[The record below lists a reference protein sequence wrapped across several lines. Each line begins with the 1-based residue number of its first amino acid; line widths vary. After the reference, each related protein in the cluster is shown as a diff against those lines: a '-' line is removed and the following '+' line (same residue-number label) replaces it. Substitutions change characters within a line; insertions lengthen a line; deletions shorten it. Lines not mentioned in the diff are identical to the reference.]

1 MMCPVD
7 TFSVAKLVAGRPLG
21 EQLFHVLAGAI
32 VSGELAE
39 GERINDE
46 SIARHFQVSRM
57 PVREALQRLD
67 RLGLVQIMPSRR
79 TVVTVVTEQSIRE
92 ALSYAGYEAG
102 VAVHAGLPRCSPDER
117 IEAEALVRAVVDALD
132 EPARASKAR
141 RDLYAYFS
149 ERAGNELRHAHMIDM
164 EYVFERTL
172 RDLVPSVKNLG
183 EVTRAYADLGRAI
196 LDGDNVEAERLAR
209 ALHGIGSIGIARAAD

>member
-67 RLGLVQIMPSRR
+67 RLGLVQILPSRR
-79 TVVTVVTEQSIRE
+79 TVVTVMTEESIQE
-92 ALSYAGYEAG
+92 ACSYAGYEAG
-102 VAVHAGLPRCSPDER
+102 IALHAGLPRCGPDER
-117 IEAEALVRAVVDALD
+117 IEAEGLVRAVLDALED
-132 EPARASKAR
+132 PDRASLAR
-141 RDLYAYFS
+141 GNLYAYFS
-149 ERAGNELRHAHMIDM
+149 ERAGNELHHAHMVDM
-164 EYVFERTL
+164 RYVFERTL
-172 RDLVPSVKNLG
+172 KDLVPPAGALADIR
-183 EVTRAYADLGRAI
+183 RAYGELGRAI
-196 LDGDNVEAERLAR
+196 LNGDHIEAERLVR
-209 ALHGIGSIGIARAAD
+209 GLYGIDDLGIPGPAD